1 MAIMQVTSVILVFF
15 LKSREP
21 VSRLALKA
29 PGTVRVKQV
38 PHHPGLPSNTRLHS
52 QSSDGLEGT

>member
-21 VSRLALKA
+21 VYRLALKA

-38 PHHPGLPSNTRLHS
+38 PHHLGLPSNTRLHS